1 MVALR
6 FNVTVLVILRSYPGT
21 TSLEM
26 ESTNMFHLEFS
37 ANMLILWRW
46 LTHFI
51 FFASFDIFGG
61 HPHSVAY
68 ICLTSAVHLI
78 YFAISSV
85 LWKIFNFR
93 QTIRSEAPRCHANGY
108 GCVYEAF
115 GEIVFWISCKILCWN
130 FHFDFSCLINRT
142 RPPMVDYWAGAAIRC
157 REQNRQA
164 CLFVIMRSFKHG
176 VFRTDAC

>member
-1 MVALR
+1 MCLSFSAFLSWYNESWNGINKHVPSR
-6 FNVTVLVILRSYPGT
+6 ILREYVDFMKVT
-21 TSLEM
+21 DSLY
-26 ESTNMFHLEFS
+26 
-37 ANMLILWRW
+37 
-46 LTHFI
+46 
-51 FFASFDIFGG
+51 FFASFDIFEGY
-61 HPHSVAY
+61 PHSVAY

-130 FHFDFSCLINRT
+130 FHFNISCLINRT
-142 RPPMVDYWAGAAIRC
+142 RPPMVDYWAAAIRC